1 MFWCLFLLNETACL
15 GKKGVVSCFVSKKK
29 EKEEAQ
35 NNVVLNGIVL
45 LHPLDTQRQGKK
57 KFLSRATPHTHSL
70 SLSLPTCP
78 NLDTTHASHPP
89 P

>member
-1 MFWCLFLLNETACL
+1 MKRHVQKN
-15 GKKGVVSCFVSKKK
+15 K

>member
-1 MFWCLFLLNETACL
+1 MKRHVQKN
-15 GKKGVVSCFVSKKK
+15 K

-57 KFLSRATPHTHSL
+57 KFLSHATPLSSL
-70 SLSLPTCP
+70 SLSPPSPLAQILTPPTP
-78 NLDTTHASHPP
+78 LTRHHDED
-89 P
+89 

>member
-1 MFWCLFLLNETACL
+1 MKRHVQKN
-15 GKKGVVSCFVSKKK
+15 K

-57 KFLSRATPHTHSL
+57 KFLSRATPLSL
-70 SLSLPTCP
+70 SLSPLPTCP

>member
-1 MFWCLFLLNETACL
+1 
-15 GKKGVVSCFVSKKK
+15 VSCFVSKKK

-57 KFLSRATPHTHSL
+57 KFLSHATPLSSL
-70 SLSLPTCP
+70 SLSPLPTCP

>member
-1 MFWCLFLLNETACL
+1 MKRHVQKN
-15 GKKGVVSCFVSKKK
+15 K

-57 KFLSRATPHTHSL
+57 KFLSHAPPLSSL
-70 SLSLPTCP
+70 SLSPLPTCP